1 MVWTTAKTGKYP
13 VYKSALDR
21 RGRNGKGSWNND
33 GMSDRPTD
41 IAALA
46 AACASRL
53 PASSRSFRDDAPGFL
68 RELDTLVAAVAQ
80 SDVRYAFDVE
90 GRPGAIAAI
99 RHALP
104 AMEAELFD
112 AVLEDVACEL
122 AARQE
127 ALYQVTLAARPS
139 RT

>member
-1 MVWTTAKTGKYP
+1 
-13 VYKSALDR
+13 
-21 RGRNGKGSWNND
+21 
-33 GMSDRPTD
+33 MSDRLSV
-41 IAALA
+41 LA
-46 AACASRL
+46 NLAVACARRL
-53 PASSRSFRDDAPGFL
+53 PVSPGSFRDDAARFE
-68 RELDTLVAAVAQ
+68 RELAGLVAAVKAT
-80 SDVRYAFDVE
+80 DERFNFDVD

-127 ALYQVTLAARPS
+127 ALYQVAQAARKAGA
-139 RT
+139 

>member
-1 MVWTTAKTGKYP
+1 
-13 VYKSALDR
+13 
-21 RGRNGKGSWNND
+21 
-33 GMSDRPTD
+33 MSDRPSVP
-41 IAALA
+41 ASLA
-46 AACASRL
+46 AACARRL
-53 PASSRSFRDDAPGFL
+53 PVSPRSFRDDAAGFE
-68 RELDTLVAAVAQ
+68 RELAALVSTVKTTGEQ
-80 SDVRYAFDVE
+80 FNFDLD

-127 ALYQVTLAARPS
+127 ALYQVAQAARKAGA
-139 RT
+139 